1 MIEPVTRT
9 HEDGLVPDS
18 SLSAEGKLRRA
29 ETALWGTSF
38 RDEGKHG
45 EPQDRQQGA
54 TPLHGRRG
62 ETVEVVRNH
71 EGGTRGGLAAHP
83 RRETRRRG
91 PRASDSSASYDGGA
105 IFGQP
110 QERKSDRQVGPQRIG
125 TRRESRRQGQEGRA
139 RTRFRAHACPVVGTS
154 RARRQ
159 WRRRPRRGAVEP
171 FTAEATG
178 DLPPWWP
185 LEMGVDGA
193 NPSARAKAH
202 PSTGN
207 DMASPRPRPR
217 GVWEVVGSR
226 DPLAPEDQTNPKP
239 ARRTSVRLPRRS
251 ANL

>member
-1 MIEPVTRT
+1 MIEPVTRA

-45 EPQDRQQGA
+45 EPHDRQQGA
-54 TPLHGRRG
+54 TPLHGRGG
-62 ETVEVVRNH
+62 ESVEVVRNH
-71 EGGTRGGLAAHP
+71 ADGTRGGLAAHP

-91 PRASDSSASYDGGA
+91 SWASDSSAPYDGGA

-110 QERKSDRQVGPQRIG
+110 QERKSDRQVGPHGSGRDG
-125 TRRESRRQGQEGRA
+125 KVGVKVRRVA
-139 RTRFRAHACPVVGTS
+139 RGHGFVFHARPVVGTS

-193 NPSARAKAH
+193 NPSTRARAH

-207 DMASPRPRPR
+207 DMASPCPRPR
-217 GVWEVVGSR
+217 GEWEVTGSK
-226 DPLAPEDQTNPKP
+226 DPLRP
-239 ARRTSVRLPRRS
+239 
-251 ANL
+251 